1 VYEGY
6 AWVQFAARDAA
17 CGGAPDV
24 GDSLIATTPTDYE
37 GNYDRWYRVVVDR
50 IDGNQVTLEW
60 TVGTGPAPFGS
71 AYDC

>member
-1 VYEGY
+1 
-6 AWVQFAARDAA
+6 
-17 CGGAPDV
+17 
-24 GDSLIATTPTDYE
+24 LIATTPTDYE

-60 TVGTGPAPFGS
+60 TVGTGLAPTGS